1 MVDVQRPASIEQN
14 VPRQSGSS
22 VRQTGDC
29 PALQRRLQQVRVLVV
44 DGDVVGANDLC
55 TVLSLEGCDARTVR
69 SAEEALALLTA
80 FPAQA
85 VVLNLVLPRMSG
97 LLLARRL
104 KASLGTRDILLFSM
118 SPAQWGDAEQIAR
131 EAGCLAHLSKPVD
144 ADSFVDRL
152 AAAVGGRS

>member
-1 MVDVQRPASIEQN
+1 MQLGSTVDRAIDRSAP
-14 VPRQSGSS
+14 
-22 VRQTGDC
+22 
-29 PALQRRLQQVRVLVV
+29 QRRLPRVRVLVV
-44 DGDVVGANDLC
+44 DADVAGANDLC

-85 VVLNLVLPRMSG
+85 VVLNLLLPRMSG

-104 KASLGTRDILLFSM
+104 KASPGTRDILLFSM